1 MRKWERVC
9 AESTGA
15 KGKSYS
21 PFGGPWHGVA
31 KAWTLPYRARH
42 TSNTINERPPFMTTE
57 QNIAALTIPEQI
69 WLWLRLNMMD
79 IAGAFAVLVI
89 GLLLAKLIS
98 GWVERAMAKSHRFEP
113 TVANFLSSVVKYA
126 LWALVLI
133 TVLAQFGVETT
144 SILAALGGMALAI
157 GLALQ
162 GTLSNVASGVMILV
176 QKPFKVGEAISAGSV
191 TGTVQ
196 QIGLF
201 TTELKQFDGLFVMVP
216 NSELWNQAIV
226 NFHRHPIRRF
236 ELIVGIAYGDS
247 MEQARSEL
255 LALAASDERIL
266 SDPEPVAFVS
276 SLDDSS
282 VGIGLRVWCTTGDFV
297 NVGWDLTEAAKA
309 RFDDVGLSI
318 PFPQREITTK
328 AA

>member
-1 MRKWERVC
+1 
-9 AESTGA
+9 
-15 KGKSYS
+15 
-21 PFGGPWHGVA
+21 
-31 KAWTLPYRARH
+31 
-42 TSNTINERPPFMTTE
+42 MTTD
-57 QNIAALTIPEQI
+57 QTVSALTVPEQI
-69 WLWLRLNMMD
+69 LLWLRLNMMD

-89 GLLLAKLIS
+89 GLIVAKIVS
-98 GWVERAMAKSHRFEP
+98 RWVESALTKSPRFEP
-113 TVANFLSSVVKYA
+113 TVANFLSNLVKYA

-133 TVLAQFGVETT
+133 TVLGQFGVETT

-176 QKPFKVGEAISAGSV
+176 QKPFKVGEAINAGSI
-191 TGTVQ
+191 TGVVQ

-226 NFHRHPIRRF
+226 NFHRHPVRRF
-236 ELIVGIAYGDS
+236 ELVVGIGYGDS
-247 MEQARSEL
+247 MEQAREEL
-255 LALAASDERIL
+255 LALAAADERVL
-266 SDPEPVAFVS
+266 DDPEPQAFVN

-282 VGIGLRVWCTTGDFV
+282 VGIGLRVWCSTADFV
-297 NVGWDLTEAAKA
+297 AVGWDLTAAAKA
-309 RFDDVGLSI
+309 RFDDVGISI
-318 PFPQREITTK
+318 PFPQREVTQR

>member
-1 MRKWERVC
+1 
-9 AESTGA
+9 
-15 KGKSYS
+15 
-21 PFGGPWHGVA
+21 
-31 KAWTLPYRARH
+31 
-42 TSNTINERPPFMTTE
+42 MTTD
-57 QNIAALTIPEQI
+57 QTISALTVPEQI
-69 WLWLRLNMMD
+69 LLWLRLNMMD

-89 GLLLAKLIS
+89 GLIIAKLLS
-98 GWVERAMAKSHRFEP
+98 RWVEAALTKSPRFEP
-113 TVANFLSSVVKYA
+113 TVANFLSNLVKYA

-133 TVLAQFGVETT
+133 TVLGQFGVETT

-176 QKPFKVGEAISAGSV
+176 QKPFKVGEAINAGSI
-191 TGTVQ
+191 TGVVQ

-236 ELIVGIAYGDS
+236 ELVVGIGYGDS
-247 MEQARSEL
+247 MEQARIEL
-255 LALAASDERIL
+255 LALASADERVL
-266 SDPEPVAFVS
+266 DDPEPQAFVN
-276 SLDDSS
+276 SLDESS
-282 VGIGLRVWCTTGDFV
+282 VGIGLRVWCSTADFV
-297 NVGWDLTEAAKA
+297 AVGWDLTAAAKA
-309 RFDDVGLSI
+309 RFDDVGISI
-318 PFPQREITTK
+318 PFPQREVTQR

>member
-1 MRKWERVC
+1 
-9 AESTGA
+9 
-15 KGKSYS
+15 
-21 PFGGPWHGVA
+21 
-31 KAWTLPYRARH
+31 
-42 TSNTINERPPFMTTE
+42 MTTN
-57 QNIAALTIPEQI
+57 QAVSTLSIPEQA

-79 IAGAFAVLVI
+79 IAGAIAVLVI
-89 GLLLAKLIS
+89 GMLVASLVS
-98 GWVERAMAKSHRFEP
+98 RGVERALTRSPRLDA

-126 LWALVLI
+126 LWALVLV
-133 TVLAQFGVETT
+133 TVLGQFGVETT
-144 SILAALGGMALAI
+144 SILAALGGLALAV

-176 QKPFKVGEAISAGSV
+176 QRPFKVGEAISAGSV
-191 TGTVQ
+191 SGTVQ

-226 NFHRHPIRRF
+226 NFHRHPVRRF

-247 MEQARSEL
+247 MEQAREEL
-255 LALAASDERIL
+255 LALAAADERVL
-266 SDPEPVAFVS
+266 DDPAPVAFVN

-282 VGIGLRVWCTTGDFV
+282 VGIGMRVWCATGDYLALT
-297 NVGWDLTEAAKA
+297 WDLTEAAKA
-309 RFDDVGLSI
+309 RFDDAGISI
-318 PFPQREITTK
+318 PFPQREITQR